1 MLPETTPTKKATIP
15 ALIARIVGPLRR
27 HTVSKLGA
35 VLIAIIFWAV
45 VIASDPA
52 LEIEKSFPSAA
63 VTVQGVETLRSRG
76 YTVVTDLTS
85 QPLTVRMRVEVT
97 QSNYA
102 RATAESFSPRLD
114 LSQITGAGL
123 QRVRIAAAYS
133 TYGTVVSFD
142 PEYVEVMVEPYT
154 TNNRVPVVIEMTGEN
169 AAPLWIDTPLPDPAQ
184 VTVSGPQSLVDQ
196 VKRAVA
202 PLPLNSLSI
211 DRTQDSLSAP
221 LILQDGSGNPV
232 DTSQL
237 RITSESVGIQTVR
250 IDVDVYPTRD
260 IPIDTQSAV
269 VGAPAHGYQVSAV
282 RISPK
287 SVNVAATAE
296 VLDAMEAAFLQ
307 TPIDVSG
314 LSAGVARTVSL
325 APMPAAEHRVL
336 NEVTVEV
343 DIVPAEHV
351 HTYGDLPVTV
361 MGLSPGLTARLNQSA
376 MSAVIRG
383 LYPFVEGLSAES
395 IHLYVDATGLTAG
408 VYTAEVGCRV
418 DGVDEYAFEPEWPM
432 LTLTLTE
439 APAPTP

>member
-1 MLPETTPTKKATIP
+1 MLPETTPEKKATIP
-15 ALIARIVGPLRR
+15 ALIERIVGPLRR

-52 LEIEKSFPSAA
+52 LEIEKTFPTAA

-142 PEYVEVMVEPYT
+142 PETIEVMVEPYT
-154 TNNRVPVVIEMTGEN
+154 TNNRVPVVIEQTGQSDQ
-169 AAPLWIDTPLPDPAQ
+169 PLWVDKPLAAPAQ
-184 VTVSGPQSLVDQ
+184 VTVSGPQSVVDQ
-196 VKRAVA
+196 VKRAVVE
-202 PLPLNSLSI
+202 LPLSSLSAE
-211 DRTQDSLSAP
+211 RTEDSLSAS
-221 LILQDGSGNPV
+221 LILQDGSGNPI

-250 IDVDVYPTRD
+250 IDVDVYPTREL
-260 IPIDTQSAV
+260 PIDTASAV
-269 VGAPAHGYQVSAV
+269 VGSPAHGYRVGAV
-282 RISPK
+282 RISPE

-296 VLDAMEAAFLQ
+296 VLGAMEAAFLQ

-314 LSAGVARTVSL
+314 LTAGVTRTVNL
-325 APMPAAEHRVL
+325 AAMPSIRHRVL

-343 DIVPAEHV
+343 EILPAEHV
-351 HTYGDLPVTV
+351 HTYSNLPITV
-361 MGLSPGLTARLNQSA
+361 MGLSPDLTARLNQRT
-376 MSAVIRG
+376 MSAVISG
-383 LYPFVEGLSAES
+383 LYPLVEGLAADS
-395 IHLYVDATGLTAG
+395 IHLYVDATGLSAG
-408 VYTAEVGCRV
+408 VHTAEVRCRI
-418 DGVDEYAFEPEWPM
+418 DGVDDYSFEPELPL

-439 APAPTP
+439 ATP